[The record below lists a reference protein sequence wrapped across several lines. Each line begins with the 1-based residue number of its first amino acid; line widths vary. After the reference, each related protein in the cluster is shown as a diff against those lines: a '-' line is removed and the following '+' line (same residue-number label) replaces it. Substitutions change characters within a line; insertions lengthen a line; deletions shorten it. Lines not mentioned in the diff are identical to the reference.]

1 MHGFGR
7 GGLQLRP
14 VVTNP
19 KSQNPAD
26 DDLPPT
32 LFERIEGIVLMAQ
45 DLALPPAPY
54 ADIDGIND
62 GLIPALY
69 EARTYIE
76 IGRITEPEVHSGI
89 SRALRIAFRLA
100 DGNKRYNT
108 LVNRLRILL
117 EDADKVANDTRQM
130 QRG

>member
-1 MHGFGR
+1 MA
-7 GGLQLRP
+7 
-14 VVTNP
+14 TNLT
-19 KSQNPAD
+19 QHDPAD

-32 LFERIEGIVLMAQ
+32 LFERIEGIVLIAQ

-54 ADIDGIND
+54 ADIDEIND
-62 GLIPALY
+62 QLIPSLY

-76 IGRITEPEVHSGI
+76 IGKIIEPEVHAGI

-100 DGNKRYNT
+100 DGNKRYNA

-117 EDADKVANDTRQM
+117 EDADKIANDTRQM